1 MLHKFKNLK
10 MTPKLVVAFIIIMM
24 ISSISGVTGA
34 VMLKKSDR
42 QYSKA
47 LVENGFSQGDV
58 GKLSS
63 YLYKATAV
71 VRDIILYDSTEDI
84 QTTRNEL
91 AAIQQK
97 VNTAFEETRVTC
109 NTPQEQEYIERIETK
124 LPLYW
129 EQQDQVIQLA
139 AVNKDEEAFKL
150 FHEKARPVL
159 NEIMSDTEGL
169 VALNSRMGDE
179 VSVTLTKSSYASI
192 SMMIILIVFSVVVS
206 VGFAYV
212 FAKSITN
219 RLKVVEDAADKLAK
233 GELDIQI
240 FNDDQDEIGSMLESF
255 SDAVGMLNAYIKDIG
270 RALGEMANGNFD
282 LVPGV
287 VYRGSFKKLED
298 SITTI
303 LNSLTATMG
312 GIQEASAQVSAG
324 ADQVSSGA
332 QALSQG
338 ATEQASSV
346 EELAATINE
355 ISHRIQE
362 TADQAKAAQEKNAM
376 THDELQNCSS
386 QMGELVAAMDAIS
399 GKSGEISKIIK
410 TIEDIAFQTNILA
423 LNAAVEAARAGSAGK
438 GFAVVADEVRNLA
451 AKSAEAAKNT
461 TALIEETVQAV
472 KEGSQLSAETEASL
486 TRVVEN
492 EKESLDAISHIA
504 RVSGEQAQNVTQ
516 VSQGIDQISSVVQT
530 NSATAEESAAASEE
544 LSGQANML
552 MDLISH
558 FKFKDQGASVSRGA
572 VHVSRRTEP
581 DWENHQSSSSD
592 YIPAAGDKY

>member
-1 MLHKFKNLK
+1 

-34 VMLKKSDR
+34 VMLKKLDR

-47 LVENGFSQGDV
+47 LVENGFSQGDI
-58 GKLSS
+58 GEFSS
-63 YLYKATAV
+63 YLYEAAAV

-84 QTTRNEL
+84 QTARNEL

-97 VNTAFEETRVTC
+97 VNTAFEETRVNC
-109 NTPQEQEYIERIETK
+109 NTPQEQEYIERIKTK
-124 LPLYW
+124 LPLYR
-129 EQQDQVIQLA
+129 EQRDQVIQLA

-150 FHEKARPVL
+150 FHEKVRPVL

-192 SMMIILIVFSVVVS
+192 SMMIILIVLSAVVS

-212 FAKSITN
+212 FARSITN

-240 FNDDQDEIGSMLESF
+240 SNDDQDEIGSMLESF

-312 GIQEASAQVSAG
+312 GIQEASAQVSTG

-362 TADQAKAAQEKNAM
+362 TADQAKAAQEENAM

-504 RVSGEQAQNVTQ
+504 RVAGEQAENVTQ
-516 VSQGIDQISSVVQT
+516 VSKGIDQISSVVQT

-558 FKFKDQGASVSRGA
+558 FKLKSQGAPVSRGA

-592 YIPAAGDKY
+592 YIPVAGDKY